1 MNNLTNEPKIIKIKN
16 SDSNILLEK
25 MYDMLIKLDLRV
37 QNIENKLEQ
46 SLFNKNSNDPLLFK
60 NLIELKH
67 EIMIVDDNEVIK
79 ALSYRD
85 FRSILYIFKLYYKNK
100 SGTKYVYP
108 IRISGKR
115 SYEYYLNGE
124 WNSDLYG
131 YYSMKTICTN
141 MQNLFIKIN
150 DLDNKKINK
159 DDFLLNQEFI
169 YKLSEEKYIKDVF
182 KSLIEE
188 IRINNP

>member
-67 EIMIVDDNEVIK
+67 ENMIVDDNEVIK

-169 YKLSEEKYIKDVF
+169 YKLSDEKYIKDIF
-182 KSLIEE
+182 KNIIEE
-188 IRINNP
+188 VRINNP